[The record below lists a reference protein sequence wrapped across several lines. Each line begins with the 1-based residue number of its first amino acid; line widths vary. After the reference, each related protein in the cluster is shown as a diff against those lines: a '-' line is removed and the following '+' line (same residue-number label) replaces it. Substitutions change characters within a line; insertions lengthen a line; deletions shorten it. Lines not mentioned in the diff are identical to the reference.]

1 MAMNPQEAAQ
11 NQVNALKESQKYR
24 KRFDFVREF
33 VVKPGKSDSEA
44 ISMPSEGPFE
54 QAGYNIM
61 HTVQQNGKANYK
73 LKFRSAADNAS
84 QSNDF
89 IPAALIATP
98 GAAAFA
104 RYGYREFWHM
114 YNANDTLS
122 IDWDGRGMAE
132 DQGDITV
139 SIVFTG
145 WLYPGSK

>member
-1 MAMNPQEAAQ
+1 MATPQDAQ
-11 NQVNALKESQKYR
+11 NQVNALKKSQKYR

-33 VVKPGKSDSEA
+33 VIKAGKADSEA

-54 QAGYNIM
+54 QAGYNII
-61 HTVQQNGKANYK
+61 HSLQLNGKAPYK
-73 LKFRSAADNAS
+73 LRFRSAADNAS

-98 GAAAFA
+98 GAPAFA
-104 RYGYREFWHM
+104 RYGYREFWHL
-114 YNANDTLS
+114 YSANDTLT
-122 IDWDGRGMAE
+122 IDWDGRAMPE

-139 SIVFTG
+139 AIVFTG